1 MKAEK
6 AKVNREFKD
15 GMFRTLFNDKEKMLE
30 LYNAVSDEQMG
41 KEAIEDIE
49 TLTIETPLYIGS
61 RNDLAFLIDGK
72 SMFFCEQQ
80 STRSGNM
87 ALRLSSY
94 FGKTLD
100 MMFGS
105 EIYGT
110 RKLKMAPPS
119 FFVLI
124 FGDKNTPELQVEPL
138 SKHFTENAP
147 ENSIELVVNV
157 YNICY
162 SENNRLLKRSRTLR
176 EYSMF
181 IYFVNEYL
189 DREMSLEEAVA
200 ASVRRAKEEGIL
212 VDFLN
217 KYAVEVEGMLTGIT
231 VEKYGEVMKKEGFED
246 GKAAGIEQGR
256 TEGLAEGEAS
266 GRAEREIE
274 MARAMKAENIDTE
287 TIAKVSGLSAEE
299 IEKL

>member
-41 KEAIEDIE
+41 KDAIEDIE
-49 TLTIETPLYIGS
+49 ALTIETPLYIGS

-80 STRSGNM
+80 STKSGNM

-162 SENNRLLKRSRTLR
+162 SENNRLLKRSKTLR

-181 IYFVNEYL
+181 ISYVNENL
-189 DREMSLEEAVA
+189 DKGMDLEDAVA
-200 ASVRRAKEEGIL
+200 ASVKRAKSEGIL

-246 GKAAGIEQGR
+246 GKAAGLEQGR
-256 TEGLAEGEAS
+256 NEGFVESRL
-266 GRAEREIE
+266 E
-274 MARAMKAENIDTE
+274 MAKAMKADNKPVDEISKYT
-287 TIAKVSGLSAEE
+287 GLSAEE
-299 IEKL
+299 LEKL

>member
-1 MKAEK
+1 MEAKK

-30 LYNAVSDEQMG
+30 LYNAVSEKQVG
-41 KEAIEDIE
+41 EEAIEDIE

-124 FGDKNTPELQVEPL
+124 FGDKDTPELQVEPL
-138 SKHFTENAP
+138 SKHYTEKPP
-147 ENSIELVVNV
+147 ENSMELVVNV

-162 SENNRLLKRSRTLR
+162 SENNRLLKRSKTLR

-181 IYFVNEYL
+181 ISFVNEYL
-189 DREMSLEEAVA
+189 DKEMSLEEAVA
-200 ASVRRAKEEGIL
+200 ASVKRAKKEGIL

-217 KYAVEVEGMLTGIT
+217 RYAVEVEGMLTGIT
-231 VEKYGEVMKKEGFED
+231 VNEYGEVMKKEGFED
-246 GKAAGIEQGR
+246 GKAER
-256 TEGLAEGEAS
+256 
-266 GRAEREIE
+266 EREI
-274 MARAMKAENIDTE
+274 ARALKDKGVDIDIISE
-287 TIAKVSGLSAEE
+287 TSGLSRDE

>member
-30 LYNAVSDEQMG
+30 LYNAVSEKQMG
-41 KEAIEDIE
+41 EEALENIE

-61 RNDLAFLIDGK
+61 RNDLAFSINGK

-80 STRSGNM
+80 STKSGNI
-87 ALRLSSY
+87 ALRMASY

-124 FGDKNTPELQVEPL
+124 FGDKDTPELQVEPL
-138 SKHFTENAP
+138 SRHFTENAP

-162 SENNRLLKRSRTLR
+162 SENNRLLKRSKTLR

-200 ASVRRAKEEGIL
+200 ASVKRAKKEGIL

-217 KYAVEVEGMLTGIT
+217 KYATEVEGMLTGIT

-246 GKAAGIEQGR
+246 GKAAGIAQ
-256 TEGLAEGEAS
+256 GEAS

-274 MARAMKAENIDTE
+274 MAKAMKSENEPVDKIIRYT
-287 TIAKVSGLSAEE
+287 GLSAEA

>member
-30 LYNAVSDEQMG
+30 LYNAVSEEQMG
-41 KEAIEDIE
+41 KEAIDEIE

-100 MMFGS
+100 MMFGP
-105 EIYGT
+105 EIYGP

-138 SKHFTENAP
+138 SKHFTKNAP
-147 ENSIELVVNV
+147 EVVKH
-157 YNICY
+157 YA
-162 SENNRLLKRSRTLR
+162 LKCCASDRGPSCNKLK
-176 EYSMF
+176 F
-181 IYFVNEYL
+181 I
-189 DREMSLEEAVA
+189 
-200 ASVRRAKEEGIL
+200 GI
-212 VDFLN
+212 
-217 KYAVEVEGMLTGIT
+217 
-231 VEKYGEVMKKEGFED
+231 
-246 GKAAGIEQGR
+246 
-256 TEGLAEGEAS
+256 
-266 GRAEREIE
+266 
-274 MARAMKAENIDTE
+274 
-287 TIAKVSGLSAEE
+287 GLS
-299 IEKL
+299 IQ

>member
-1 MKAEK
+1 MEAEK

-30 LYNAVSDEQMG
+30 LYNAVSEEQMG
-41 KEAIEDIE
+41 KEAIDDIE

-110 RKLKMAPPS
+110 RKVMMPAPVFYVFYLGKP
-119 FFVLI
+119 
-124 FGDKNTPELQVEPL
+124 DAPEVETFRL
-138 SKHFTENAP
+138 SDHYKENAP
-147 ENSIELVVNV
+147 ENSIKVVVKV

-162 SENNRLLKRSRTLR
+162 SKNKEILKRSKTLR
-176 EYSMF
+176 EYSLF
-181 IYFVNEYL
+181 ISYVNENL
-189 DREMSLEEAVA
+189 DKGMDLEDAVA
-200 ASVRRAKEEGIL
+200 VAVKRAKKEDIL

-217 KYAVEVEGMLTGIT
+217 KYAVEVEGMLKGIT
-231 VEKYGEVMKKEGFED
+231 VEEYGEVMKREGFDD
-246 GKAAGIEQGR
+246 GKAAG
-256 TEGLAEGEAS
+256 EAS
-266 GRAEREIE
+266 KALEI
-274 MARAMKAENIDTE
+274 AKAMKDENIDVE
-287 TIAKVSGLSAEE
+287 TIAKVSGLSKEK
-299 IEKL
+299 IETL

>member
-1 MKAEK
+1 
-6 AKVNREFKD
+6 
-15 GMFRTLFNDKEKMLE
+15 
-30 LYNAVSDEQMG
+30 
-41 KEAIEDIE
+41 
-49 TLTIETPLYIGS
+49 
-61 RNDLAFLIDGK
+61 
-72 SMFFCEQQ
+72 
-80 STRSGNM
+80 M

-110 RKLKMAPPS
+110 RKLMMAPPS

-124 FGDKNTPELQVEPL
+124 FGDKDTPELQVEPL
-138 SKHFTENAP
+138 SKHYTEKP
-147 ENSIELVVNV
+147 PKNSMELVVNV

-162 SENNRLLKRSRTLR
+162 SEDNKILKRSKTLR
-176 EYSMF
+176 EYSKF
-181 IYFVNEYL
+181 ISFVNEYL

-200 ASVRRAKEEGIL
+200 SSVKRAKEEGIL

-217 KYAVEVEGMLTGIT
+217 KYATEVEGMLTGIT

-246 GKAAGIEQGR
+246 GRAAGLEQGR
-256 TEGLAEGEAS
+256 SEGIAQGEAS

-274 MARAMKAENIDTE
+274 MAKALKAKGVSIDIIAE
-287 TIAKVSGLSAEE
+287 TSGLPKEE
-299 IEKL
+299 IEQL